1 MAHKSKIV
9 SLNVRGLRNTNKRRA
24 IFSYLKKQKVTIFNL
39 QETFSKPEDEKIWT
53 AEWGGKGFFSHG
65 TEHSKGVT
73 MLINPASKFQV
84 SIVEIDPHGRYL
96 ITKLQVEH
104 TIFYVIN
111 VYAPNDYREQEQFI
125 RILGEKLVSK
135 TDTTKLIISGD
146 WNATLN
152 KIDKWRGLPW
162 KETTCR
168 NSIIDLM
175 EELNLLDIYRQFHA
189 KNKSFTYETKN
200 SKLKSRIEFFLVSCL
215 TSYNVKRTEERSSM
229 APDHKAIFLGLE

>member
-1 MAHKSKIV
+1 
-9 SLNVRGLRNTNKRRA
+9 
-24 IFSYLKKQKVTIFNL
+24 
-39 QETFSKPEDEKIWT
+39 
-53 AEWGGKGFFSHG
+53 
-65 TEHSKGVT
+65 

-146 WNATLN
+146 WNATPN
-152 KIDKWRGLPW
+152 KIDK
-162 KETTCR
+162 
-168 NSIIDLM
+168 
-175 EELNLLDIYRQFHA
+175 
-189 KNKSFTYETKN
+189 
-200 SKLKSRIEFFLVSCL
+200 
-215 TSYNVKRTEERSSM
+215 
-229 APDHKAIFLGLE
+229 

>member
-1 MAHKSKIV
+1 MAHKLKIL

-24 IFSYLKKQKVTIFNL
+24 IFSYLKNQKATIFNL
-39 QETFSKPEDEKIWT
+39 QESFSKPEDEKIWT

-96 ITKLQVEH
+96 ITKLQIEH

-125 RILGEKLVSK
+125 RILGKKLVSK

-152 KIDKWRGLPW
+152 KIDKWGGLPW
-162 KETTCR
+162 KETTYR

-175 EELNLLDIYRQFHA
+175 EELDLLDIYREFHA
-189 KNKSFTYETKN
+189 DTKSFTYETKN
-200 SKLKSRIEFFLVSCL
+200 SKLKSRIDFFLVSRPI
-215 TSYNVKRTEERSSM
+215 SYNVGALFHSTRPQSNFFRYGVTK
-229 APDHKAIFLGLE
+229 